1 MESRVEQ
8 IANVVIVSVAGRVD
22 HGTAPALGSAL
33 LPLVEGCAGDDK
45 KLVVDLAGVDYMSS
59 AGLRILMIAA
69 KGCRKHNGKIVLA
82 ALQPTVHEVFRIGRF
97 DMVFETFSTVREA
110 LNVISPAAAAMYVER

>member
-1 MESRVEQ
+1 MESQVEEV
-8 IANVVIVSVAGRVD
+8 ANVVVVSVTGRVD
-22 HGTAPALGSAL
+22 HSTAPAFGSVL
-33 LPLVEGCAGDDK
+33 LPHVEGCAGENK
-45 KLVVDLAGVDYMSS
+45 KLVVDLARVDYLSS

-69 KGCRKHNGKIVLA
+69 KGCRKQNGKIVLA